1 MDGGALVINYSILTA
16 VVIGLVE
23 VAKRLGMSEKFSPLL
38 ALILGL
44 GFSFMGF
51 TANADLTQTIV
62 GGIIIGLS
70 AVGLYSG
77 TKNVIE
83 GIKNE

>member
-1 MDGGALVINYSILTA
+1 MEGGALVINYSILTA

-23 VAKRLGMSEKFSPLL
+23 VAKKLGMSEKFAPLL

-44 GFSFMGF
+44 GFAFMGF
-51 TANADLTQTIV
+51 TANPDLASTII